1 MDRPGEKLRRARE
14 RLKLTYRDVAEAS
27 REIAG
32 RRGAAE
38 FRISLGGLAQIENGG
53 RVPSVF
59 RIYALCAIYRLDF
72 HEVLRWYGVPV
83 ESLAAESLRIGHGV
97 THAIQITG
105 NGYGAIPQP
114 VDTGIDQNRT
124 TFLSSPLREWV
135 RQWGSLPLNIMGGVD
150 RRQYRYGLIG
160 LEDRSMFPI
169 LRPGSLVQ
177 IDEERRRI
185 AGAGWSSE
193 FDRPIYFLEHRDG
206 YACGWCTLDRGR
218 LVVLSHPASEK
229 APRIFRYPDEIEV
242 LGQVVGVAMLLGE
255 NEPAKVIY

>member
-1 MDRPGEKLRRARE
+1 MERPGEKLRRARE

-38 FRISLGGLAQIENGG
+38 FRISLSGLAQIENGG

-105 NGYGAIPQP
+105 NGYGTIPQP

-124 TFLSSPLREWV
+124 TFLSFPLREWV

-193 FDRPIYFLEHRDG
+193 FDRPIYFLEHRSG

-229 APRIFRYPDEIEV
+229 EPWISLIPKRSKYWAR
-242 LGQVVGVAMLLGE
+242 LLGWLCCWLKM
-255 NEPAKVIY
+255 EPAKVIY